1 MKQVGVRFR
10 LGIGGPN
17 LGLKSELQ
25 NLQREV
31 DRDCSVNEYTS
42 DIVWAWVP
50 QWIDE
55 WIVAFLPNHLSLRK
69 DSQ

>member
-1 MKQVGVRFR
+1 MRFR
-10 LGIGGPN
+10 LGIGDPN

-31 DRDCSVNEYTS
+31 DRDCLVNDYTS
-42 DIVWAWVP
+42 DIVWVWVP

-55 WIVAFLPNHLSLRK
+55 WIVAFIPNHLSLRK
-69 DSQ
+69 VSQ